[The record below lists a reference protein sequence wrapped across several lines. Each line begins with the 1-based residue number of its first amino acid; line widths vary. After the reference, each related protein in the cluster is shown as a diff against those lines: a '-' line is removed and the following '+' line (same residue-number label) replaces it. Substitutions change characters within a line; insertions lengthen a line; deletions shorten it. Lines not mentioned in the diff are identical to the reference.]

1 MVSNTRYGEQESACI
16 LTDPMTH
23 LTCDLIEVAFVR
35 NRGVGQVPSTLL
47 TTNAL
52 PGPSIDTTTT
62 EKGSFKL
69 PDARSLHRYRFSN
82 LIPLN
87 HGARRSVIQ
96 RRRGTCAFEKTHKK
110 KTARGRTS
118 QFSELRR
125 EAKKGNW
132 MNGGAAGR
140 RGPCFGGGGPV
151 DEAAR
156 CEMDEFGFIR
166 PLHARARGV

>member
-110 KTARGRTS
+110 KNSTRANFAVLGTATRSKERKLDERGSSRQTWSVLWRGRAC
-118 QFSELRR
+118 R
-125 EAKKGNW
+125 
-132 MNGGAAGR
+132 
-140 RGPCFGGGGPV
+140 
-151 DEAAR
+151 
-156 CEMDEFGFIR
+156 
-166 PLHARARGV
+166 